1 MMLQPEIK
9 ELLVPQFPQAEL
21 MVLSNGIHVYGF
33 NGALNDVLRL
43 DMVFDSGRWV
53 EDRPLTAEATAK
65 LFKAGNIHRDA
76 FAIETAIDSL
86 GATIKASTGYHGF
99 SISLYVM
106 RRHLKEALELL
117 LECFFEATFPAK
129 ELDIHKRNAIAKL
142 KVSQEKPDFLA
153 EMAWKELIFGVRHPY
168 GYRLD
173 EAYIED
179 LQHGHLVAFFEKHI
193 RGILPD
199 IYVAGRYA
207 ESDIAIISKALS
219 VLQPQP
225 RQEDIQHKVEPS
237 PERRVH
243 IHKPGASQ
251 VSVMSGKRLFNKQHP
266 DYAAFVLMN
275 TVFGGYFGSRLMLN
289 IREEKGYTYGIYSSL
304 QTYRHDAAFYI
315 QTDTGKEYLSACM
328 EEIKKECIRMQEEP
342 VSDYELR
349 QARNYLMGKFLTRM
363 DGPFA
368 QMETYK
374 NYSIEGLNMEMFD
387 NFASIIAQTDAAA
400 IQQLAQRHLDFES
413 FHEVIVG
420 A

>member
-1 MMLQPEIK
+1 MMQQPEIK
-9 ELLVPQFPQAEL
+9 ELLVPPFPKAEL

-53 EDRPLTAEATAK
+53 EERPLTAEATAK
-65 LFKAGNIHRDA
+65 LFKAGNLHRDA
-76 FAIETAIDSL
+76 FSIETAIDSI
-86 GATIKASTGYHGF
+86 GATIKASAGYHGF
-99 SISLYVM
+99 NISLYVM
-106 RRHLKEALELL
+106 RRHLKEALELM
-117 LECFFEATFPAK
+117 LECFFEASFPEK
-129 ELDIHKRNAIAKL
+129 ELEIHKRNAIAKL

-153 EMAWKELIFGVRHPY
+153 EMAWKEMIFGASHPY

-173 EAYIED
+173 EAYITD
-179 LQHGHLVAFFEKHI
+179 LQQAHLVAFFEKHI

-207 ESDIAIISKALS
+207 ESDLAILSEALS
-219 VLQPQP
+219 VLQPKP
-225 RQEDIQHKVEPS
+225 RQVEVQHIVQTS
-237 PERRVH
+237 PEKRVH

-289 IREEKGYTYGIYSSL
+289 IREDKGYTYGIYSSL
-304 QTYRHDAAFYI
+304 QTYRYDAAFYI

-368 QMETYK
+368 QMETFK
-374 NYSIEGLNMEMFD
+374 NYCIEGLNMEMFD
-387 NFASIIAQTDAAA
+387 NFASTIAQTDATT
-400 IQQLAQRHLDFES
+400 IQELAQRHLDFES